1 MPITPVDYVWMN
13 GRFVGWDDAQVHVL
27 THALQYGTGV
37 FEGIRCYETP
47 RGPAVF
53 RLRDHL
59 IRMEQ
64 SAKIFLM
71 EIPFSVEE
79 LLEGTVALIRRNGL
93 RSCYVRIIAFRGY
106 GEMGLN
112 PEGNPIEVT
121 IAVWPWGTYLGDD
134 ALVNGVRMTVSSWR
148 RHDPNII
155 PPQAKVT
162 GAYVNSA
169 LAKLEAVR
177 AGYDEAIMLNP
188 HGFVSEASGENL
200 FIVRDGE
207 ILTPPLASGPLAGI
221 TRSSVMRIAADL
233 GMPVVER
240 QLSRADLYIAEEM
253 FCTGT
258 AAEVTPVREV
268 DDRVIGDPGPIT
280 QTLQAKYFS
289 IVKGEDE
296 KYLDW
301 LELVETT
308 DAGDDA

>member
-1 MPITPVDYVWMN
+1 
-13 GRFVGWDDAQVHVL
+13 
-27 THALQYGTGV
+27 
-37 FEGIRCYETP
+37 
-47 RGPAVF
+47 
-53 RLRDHL
+53 
-59 IRMEQ
+59 MEQ

-71 EIPFSVEE
+71 EIPFSVDE
-79 LLEGTVALIRRNGL
+79 LLEATVALIRRNGL